1 MENLKPTIYIASNC
15 DNDYILFYAALLKSI
30 EIHHQ
35 SSEKIISY
43 LIGDNISEENKLK
56 VEQSLITKKIE
67 IRWMTCEE
75 FMPDGY
81 HLPNDRSIFP
91 ISIYMNLYLPLGIPA
106 DIKRILYLD
115 VDMIVLED
123 ISKLYFMDLG
133 ENILAAALDRIKVIG
148 HQWGGILNYEEL
160 GLKPELPYFNT
171 GVMLID
177 TDKWRANLVTQAT
190 IDAIED
196 NKKFSFFAD
205 QYGLNVVFAKLPW
218 LVLPQKWNH
227 ISFEPI
233 KREKPAIIHY
243 VAQKP
248 IHSHYEGLPEH
259 AETFFDY
266 LSQTKFKD
274 AQKIS
279 KLQWKLKRLK
289 VVLSKAY
296 RIIFNDFK
304 I

>member
-1 MENLKPTIYIASNC
+1 MENLDSTIYIASNC
-15 DNDYILFYAALLKSI
+15 DNDYTLFYAALLKSI
-30 EIHHQ
+30 EIHHK
-35 SSEKIISY
+35 SPEKIVSY

-67 IRWMTCEE
+67 IRWITCEE

-81 HLPNDRSIFP
+81 KLPNDRSTFP
-91 ISIYMNLYLPLGIPA
+91 ISIYMNIYLPRGLPQK
-106 DIKRILYLD
+106 IKRILYLD

-133 ENILAAALDRIKVIG
+133 DNILAAALDRVKVIG
-148 HQWGGILNYEEL
+148 HEWGGILNYKEL
-160 GLKPELPYFNT
+160 SLNPDLPYFNT

-177 TDKWRANLVTQAT
+177 ADKWRANSVTQAT

-196 NKKFSFFAD
+196 NKKHSFYAD

-227 ISFEPI
+227 VSFEPI
-233 KREKPAIIHY
+233 KKEKPAIIHY

-266 LSQTKFKD
+266 LSKTKFKD

-296 RIIFNDFK
+296 RVVFNDFK
-304 I
+304 V